1 MTDFTHSRVS
11 LDLAAAGRRWA
22 SMADY
27 LAVFLASGHEG
38 PPESAGFRRRS
49 SRCHW
54 LAVLTHSKLH
64 PSVTR
69 GFLAGGRLGAQ
80 PLSLMCKAARRKLIT
95 KAGIAAS

>member
-1 MTDFTHSRVS
+1 MPDFTHSRVS

-22 SMADY
+22 SMAHY

-69 GFLAGGRLGAQ
+69 GFLAGGRLGAS
-80 PLSLMCKAARRKLIT
+80 PLSLMCEVARGKFIYQHGL
-95 KAGIAAS
+95 